1 VRGLNS
7 DSRKRDVHA
16 KTNESECDII
26 CLQETKCEGFE
37 WRFIRKFCLKDL
49 ITSSIRHQWEPR
61 VV

>member
-1 VRGLNS
+1 M
-7 DSRKRDVHA
+7 HA
-16 KTNESECDII
+16 KIDESECDII

-37 WRFIRKFCLKDL
+37 WHFIRKFCLKDL